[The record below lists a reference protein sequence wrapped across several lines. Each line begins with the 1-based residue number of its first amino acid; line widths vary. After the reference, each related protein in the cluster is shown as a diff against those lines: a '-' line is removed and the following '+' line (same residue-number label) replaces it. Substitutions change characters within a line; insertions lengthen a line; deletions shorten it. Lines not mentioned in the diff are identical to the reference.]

1 MKNIKNITWGV
12 VFVLAGVL
20 VVLNGF
26 GVVDFKLFFDGWWT
40 LLIIVPCLNGL
51 LFDRDK
57 LGNLT
62 GLLLGVLLLLWRQNI
77 LPSKAIGLS
86 IGGAILVC
94 FGIRMI
100 WGSIRKKE
108 SGLKFKFNKKS
119 KKSKSGCA
127 VFAGC
132 DLDFNGK
139 VFDGADLVAVFGG
152 VECDL
157 RHAIIEKDCV
167 IDAVAIFG
175 GIDILLPPHV
185 NVRTDAFSI
194 FGGLDDLTTSDPNG
208 VTIYVNGVCIFGGIE
223 IQ

>member
-26 GVVDFKLFFDGWWT
+26 GVVNFKLFFDGWWT

-94 FGIRMI
+94 FGIRII

-119 KKSKSGCA
+119 EKSKSGCA

-167 IDAVAIFG
+167 IDAVAVFG

-208 VTIYVNGVCIFGGIE
+208 VTIYVNGACIFGGIE

>member
-100 WGSIRKKE
+100 WGSIRKKK

-119 KKSKSGCA
+119 KKAKADARFLRDVIWISTERCLTVPIWWLYLAVWNVTFAMPLSKKIA
-127 VFAGC
+127 
-132 DLDFNGK
+132 
-139 VFDGADLVAVFGG
+139 
-152 VECDL
+152 
-157 RHAIIEKDCV
+157 
-167 IDAVAIFG
+167 
-175 GIDILLPPHV
+175 
-185 NVRTDAFSI
+185 
-194 FGGLDDLTTSDPNG
+194 
-208 VTIYVNGVCIFGGIE
+208 
-223 IQ
+223 